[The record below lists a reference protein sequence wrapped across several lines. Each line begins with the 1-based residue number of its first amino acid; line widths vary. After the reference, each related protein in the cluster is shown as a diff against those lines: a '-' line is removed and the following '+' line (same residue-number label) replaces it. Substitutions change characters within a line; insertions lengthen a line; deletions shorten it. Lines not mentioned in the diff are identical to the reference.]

1 MSSRRRRVASP
12 GGLGNRLLVAVVV
25 VVVVVVIVEGATAWV
40 VVAGTGR
47 LTMRRQRIAVD
58 QRLAD
63 ATAPTAD
70 RERAWRSPRPS
81 PKRTTA

>member
-12 GGLGNRLLVAVVV
+12 GDLGNRLLVA
-25 VVVVVVIVEGATAWV
+25 VVVVVIVEGATAWV

-63 ATAPTAD
+63 ATAPAAD

>member
-12 GGLGNRLLVAVVV
+12 GDLGNRLLVAV

-70 RERAWRSPRPS
+70 RERA
-81 PKRTTA
+81 